1 MVVNLKNKNAF
12 VTMLSVKMLVRYA
25 PFRFYEAQEAVLP
38 GYALS
43 CRLSVL
49 CHISSVDQLS
59 CCIET
64 FSFRI
69 LSDNS
74 SDLFCISLMS
84 TVLKIFISL
93 FE

>member
-1 MVVNLKNKNAF
+1 MPPQITIRSGVPRSHPSDRQRMVVNLKNKNAF

-25 PFRFYEAQEAVLP
+25 PFRSNKAQEAVLP

-59 CCIET
+59 C
-64 FSFRI
+64 
-69 LSDNS
+69 
-74 SDLFCISLMS
+74 
-84 TVLKIFISL
+84 
-93 FE
+93 